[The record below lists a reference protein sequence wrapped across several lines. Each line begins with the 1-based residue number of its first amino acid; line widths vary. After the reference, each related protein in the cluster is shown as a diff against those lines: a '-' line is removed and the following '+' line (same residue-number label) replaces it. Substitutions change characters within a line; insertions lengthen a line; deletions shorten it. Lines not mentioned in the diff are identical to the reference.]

1 MTLEAES
8 IRLANG
14 VRLPY
19 VEQGD
24 SAGIPLLPVHAI
36 ADSWRSFERVL
47 TYLPRSIHV
56 YALTQRG
63 HGDADRPAEGYRP
76 RDLAEDLL
84 AFMDALEIEAAVVVG
99 GSSSGVVV
107 QRLAIEHPE
116 RVLGLV
122 LLGSPLTFRDK
133 PRMREFVESTILT
146 LTDPLDPAFVRE
158 FVESVTARPVPQD
171 FLDTM
176 IEENLKVPARVW
188 QAMFVAMLE
197 DDCADELDRIR

>member
-63 HGDADRPAEGYRP
+63 HGDADRPQRAIVPRLAEGS
-76 RDLAEDLL
+76 A
-84 AFMDALEIEAAVVVG
+84 AFMDALDQAAVVVG

-107 QRLAIEHPE
+107 QRLA
-116 RVLGLV
+116 
-122 LLGSPLTFRDK
+122 
-133 PRMREFVESTILT
+133 
-146 LTDPLDPAFVRE
+146 
-158 FVESVTARPVPQD
+158 
-171 FLDTM
+171 
-176 IEENLKVPARVW
+176 
-188 QAMFVAMLE
+188 
-197 DDCADELDRIR
+197 